1 MDLSLPWEGRAG
13 CNPVSKRHLTDAALF
28 TSVRCGKGKC
38 IFQLELE
45 KGPHYSPSPKILTV
59 SLEKML
65 NFYHVCEWLVSQY
78 EIFIYWCM

>member
-1 MDLSLPWEGRAG
+1 MQPSSLVLDVVRE
-13 CNPVSKRHLTDAALF
+13 KR
-28 TSVRCGKGKC
+28 

-65 NFYHVCEWLVSQY
+65 NFYHVSEWLVSQY
-78 EIFIYWCM
+78 EIFIYRCM